1 MVLFKQIT
9 NKQHTLSRLEATE
22 AIMSSVDNAAIELSE
37 TNSPQSPSRKRSS
50 AINLDK
56 FTVSVKDL
64 NKNKLVEWLAEK
76 LLNKKKVAAS
86 RMNQKSNLQ
95 TQTTLLSIN
104 LSNIDEN
111 DRPENRRI
119 VSQQSELNEDLDLCQ
134 QVVGKARYQQ
144 FDTKNAA
151 E

>member
-1 MVLFKQIT
+1 
-9 NKQHTLSRLEATE
+9 
-22 AIMSSVDNAAIELSE
+22 MSSVDNAAIELSE

-86 RMNQKSNLQ
+86 RMN
-95 TQTTLLSIN
+95 
-104 LSNIDEN
+104 
-111 DRPENRRI
+111 
-119 VSQQSELNEDLDLCQ
+119 
-134 QVVGKARYQQ
+134 
-144 FDTKNAA
+144 
-151 E
+151 